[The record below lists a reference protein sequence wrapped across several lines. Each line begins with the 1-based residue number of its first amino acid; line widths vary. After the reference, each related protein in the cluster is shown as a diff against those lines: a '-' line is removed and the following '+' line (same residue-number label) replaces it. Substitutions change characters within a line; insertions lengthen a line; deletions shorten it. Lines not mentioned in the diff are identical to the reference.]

1 MSENDLF
8 QSDDTE
14 FSLDP
19 EKKYSEELIGDGKRY
34 SDQEKAARALVE
46 KDNFIEQL
54 KRENAQMRESM
65 SKRMNEEDFLKKLEE
80 VASRGQPAPNG
91 GEPPVEGNDK
101 PAALKP
107 EDVEAIIAKREIEA
121 RQKQNL
127 DSVLNKLQ
135 ETFGA
140 DYRRRVQDQ
149 ARTMGVDTS
158 FLTDVAK
165 KNPQAFYRLMGLD
178 QKEQRNDAFSP
189 PPRSTASTPMTGGS
203 KKDYA
208 YFQRLRA
215 EKGESWYFSIPVQQ
229 EVWKAAKEAEARGE
243 SFLPTQ

>member
-1 MSENDLF
+1 MSDQDLF
-8 QSDDTE
+8 QTDNTE

-54 KRENAQMRESM
+54 KRENAEMRSSL
-65 SKRMNEEDFLKKLEE
+65 SKRMNEEDFIKKLEE
-80 VASRGQPAPNG
+80 VASRGQPAPTG
-91 GEPPVEGNDK
+91 VETPTEGNDK
-101 PAALKP
+101 PAALKL
-107 EDVEAIIAKREIEA
+107 EDVEALIAKREAEA
-121 RQKQNL
+121 KHQQNL
-127 DSVLNKLQ
+127 NSVLDRLQ
-135 ETFGA
+135 TTFGA
-140 DYRRRVQDQ
+140 DFKRRVQEQ
-149 ARTMGVDTS
+149 ARTLGVDTG

-178 QKEQRNDAFSP
+178 QKVEQRDAFSP
-189 PPRSTASTPMTGGS
+189 PPRTSISAPMSGGG

-208 YFQRLRA
+208 YFQKLRA

-229 EVWKAAKEAEARGE
+229 EIWKAAKEAEARGE
-243 SFLPTQ
+243 AFLPTQ